1 MEPKPAE
8 KTGKQNIHLP
18 ITDELLI
25 EAKEDTVP
33 RRAWD
38 RALKHTFSIQIAF
51 PTANFSSFRRQIMH
65 LTVRSS

>member
-8 KTGKQNIHLP
+8 KTGKQNTHLP

-33 RRAWD
+33 RRA
-38 RALKHTFSIQIAF
+38 
-51 PTANFSSFRRQIMH
+51 
-65 LTVRSS
+65 

>member
-8 KTGKQNIHLP
+8 KTGKQNIHHP

-33 RRAWD
+33 RRA
-38 RALKHTFSIQIAF
+38 
-51 PTANFSSFRRQIMH
+51 
-65 LTVRSS
+65 